1 MATNPLTPLLGE
13 GCCAS
18 CGFLS
23 HSVSTAAGAYN
34 FGRVQTVFESE
45 IFDVPIY
52 MRASGSDFGG
62 SFRDPSTTHIWTW
75 AAPLCF
81 IFAAEPSLSEEV
93 GFDPSSHESLD
104 RKTVASAIQREDRK
118 CPKWFEWRPG
128 ISPAEHVRMRDM
140 IELERDRRKWEADV
154 ETERRASDERLD
166 KSNKVFLSG
175 LESERREWEKQ
186 AGRWPNRLIWA
197 AVILAI
203 GQVLAGV
210 LALPLITRLLHLD

>member
-1 MATNPLTPLLGE
+1 
-13 GCCAS
+13 
-18 CGFLS
+18 
-23 HSVSTAAGAYN
+23 
-34 FGRVQTVFESE
+34 
-45 IFDVPIY
+45 
-52 MRASGSDFGG
+52 
-62 SFRDPSTTHIWTW
+62 
-75 AAPLCF
+75 
-81 IFAAEPSLSEEV
+81 
-93 GFDPSSHESLD
+93 
-104 RKTVASAIQREDRK
+104 
-118 CPKWFEWRPG
+118 
-128 ISPAEHVRMRDM
+128 MRDM